1 MIFRRPLSLKN
12 LTINILVIHKFITD
26 IPTNSCTNSRPS
38 FTIWK
43 CQAYTCESFFGCF
56 FFFCAEG
63 SQTVYCLAGALTCL
77 FLSSGAYQSSWIT
90 LSFANTNFKT
100 AATSPF
106 SYQKEAEA
114 FQMAQK
120 QLGILQ
126 HRPFGRNKDSSFTKF
141 LICLFCLLKNLTK
154 RVSVIW
160 FTASSTSIFGSTVK
174 WTGTSSQTG
183 DIFNWFHYWRT
194 YFRTIH

>member
-12 LTINILVIHKFITD
+12 LTIIFLSY
-26 IPTNSCTNSRPS
+26 TNSSQIFPLTLALIVDQVSLYGNFRLTPVNT
-38 FTIWK
+38 F
-43 CQAYTCESFFGCF
+43 F

-63 SQTVYCLAGALTCL
+63 SQTAYCLAGALTCL

-114 FQMAQK
+114 FQMSQK

-126 HRPFGRNKDSSFTKF
+126 HRPFGGNKDSSFTKF

-160 FTASSTSIFGSTVK
+160 FTASSTSIFGSTIK